1 MKPEETIRDYRYWL
15 LRLQD
20 YCAGAERAPESVRTK
35 LRMSGLNKA
44 EQEQIESELRK
55 AGFLNEMRYTEAYVR
70 VKRQAGWGSAKIRN
84 SLLRKGISSAVVT
97 EFNSGAEDA
106 EKLQE
111 VAERKWR
118 SLRSGDL
125 RERRNKL
132 LRFLLS
138 RGFGMKDAREAVDRS
153 VKGNAE

>member
-1 MKPEETIRDYRYWL
+1 MKPEETVRDYRYWL

-20 YCAGAERAPESVRTK
+20 YCAGAERAPGSVRTK
-35 LRMSGLNKA
+35 LRLSGLNKT

-55 AGFLNEMRYTEAYVR
+55 TGFLSEMRYTEAYVR
-70 VKRQAGWGSAKIRN
+70 VKRQAGWGPAKIRS
-84 SLLRKGISSAVVT
+84 SLVRKGISQALAAQYS
-97 EFNSGAEDA
+97 SGGEGD
-106 EKLQE
+106 ERLLE

-138 RGFGMKDAREAVDRS
+138 RGFGMKDAREAVDRC